1 MNVLPLTYWLN
12 MLLYAM
18 YVNEIDLFRSIFIP
32 CLDGMMAVVSTHFLY
47 NKYCSRQV
55 MTLPGQNSLHDIGFL
70 QHCLFIFILY
80 GEWKKNVT
88 SSCSDIRVL

>member
-1 MNVLPLTYWLN
+1 

-32 CLDGMMAVVSTHFLY
+32 CLDGMMAAVSTHFLY

-70 QHCLFIFILY
+70 QHCLFIFILEPRREKT
-80 GEWKKNVT
+80 GFLHMRKQRRR
-88 SSCSDIRVL
+88 SASR